1 MDNKRK
7 SSIAN
12 GDGAPGTPDR
22 VAKRRKLEEEYGDL
36 SSGETAQSTTDFGLN
51 MLETIR
57 ATTDKNGR
65 AVAPIFEKL
74 PSKTADPEYYKKV
87 KLPLSLELL
96 ERKLKNLEYP
106 NLSTLE
112 SDFKRLV
119 QNAKEINPRTS
130 EVFNDA
136 ERIRKAVSNL
146 MVKTNPAYKSGN
158 YQAFPTPLPASPG
171 KDDGNDDDEEEEE
184 EGEEGQEDESD
195 APGEEDDADMAD
207 ANAEADEDDA
217 EEEEEEEE
225 EVEREP
231 TPVKR
236 GRRGRLSRSAAAPT
250 PKASRSSSAQVIE
263 QEGFKGLTFQ
273 QAQEK
278 IIADT
283 MQKTDQDDYLLFQP
297 FINLPPRSLKDYY
310 EIIAEPISLKGLQK
324 QVRGQR
330 GRGGASGVS
339 DFKSWSQFEDQTSL
353 LWKNAYHYNEDGSE
367 ISVLAKELEIYVKGI
382 IKEAK
387 QQVPEPLQQKIKLK
401 VPQNTQTPSHSKKIT
416 IHVAGG
422 KDSTTGSPA
431 PATATPTEGETTR
444 TGTPTATARN
454 PFSGPAAVNHSQ
466 LDKTR
471 SMSASAPP
479 PSPSVA
485 GAVKPEEAARPSP
498 AILPP
503 NPTLITQQQF
513 APVVQPIMNGVVAP
527 PPPPPAPPKLT
538 AVEILEAQKYR
549 PQAIKPD
556 ETFITQ
562 FTIKSHPTLVVEN
575 PLDITV
581 AGSTTEIVQE
591 VVMNCPATYFRLQL
605 QPHVAQFLE
614 EQQREW
620 RLNVTHDYQR
630 LYPPQHI
637 PSEKRHVPVFDVTLH
652 YGLNRFEVSVLAA
665 RPKGDRG
672 PDDLG
677 MDLEKIVVHF
687 NLLKHQ

>member
-1 MDNKRK
+1 M
-7 SSIAN
+7 
-12 GDGAPGTPDR
+12 
-22 VAKRRKLEEEYGDL
+22 
-36 SSGETAQSTTDFGLN
+36 
-51 MLETIR
+51 
-57 ATTDKNGR
+57 
-65 AVAPIFEKL
+65 
-74 PSKTADPEYYKKV
+74 
-87 KLPLSLELL
+87 SLELL

-283 MQKTDQDDYLLFQP
+283 MQKTDQESVYPPTLSAIRYRANLRISDYLLFQP

-367 ISVLAKELEIYVKGI
+367 ISVLAKELEVK
-382 IKEAK
+382 
-387 QQVPEPLQQKIKLK
+387 QSCYTMDV
-401 VPQNTQTPSHSKKIT
+401 
-416 IHVAGG
+416 
-422 KDSTTGSPA
+422 
-431 PATATPTEGETTR
+431 
-444 TGTPTATARN
+444 
-454 PFSGPAAVNHSQ
+454 VN
-466 LDKTR
+466 
-471 SMSASAPP
+471 
-479 PSPSVA
+479 
-485 GAVKPEEAARPSP
+485 
-498 AILPP
+498 
-503 NPTLITQQQF
+503 
-513 APVVQPIMNGVVAP
+513 
-527 PPPPPAPPKLT
+527 
-538 AVEILEAQKYR
+538 
-549 PQAIKPD
+549 
-556 ETFITQ
+556 
-562 FTIKSHPTLVVEN
+562 
-575 PLDITV
+575 
-581 AGSTTEIVQE
+581 
-591 VVMNCPATYFRLQL
+591 
-605 QPHVAQFLE
+605 
-614 EQQREW
+614 
-620 RLNVTHDYQR
+620 
-630 LYPPQHI
+630 
-637 PSEKRHVPVFDVTLH
+637 
-652 YGLNRFEVSVLAA
+652 LA
-665 RPKGDRG
+665 D
-672 PDDLG
+672 
-677 MDLEKIVVHF
+677 
-687 NLLKHQ
+687 